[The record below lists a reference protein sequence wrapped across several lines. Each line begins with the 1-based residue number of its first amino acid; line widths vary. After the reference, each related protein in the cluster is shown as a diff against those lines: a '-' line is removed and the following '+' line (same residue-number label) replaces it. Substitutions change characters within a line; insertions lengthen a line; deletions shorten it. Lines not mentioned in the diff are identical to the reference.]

1 MFEQILDLLSF
12 LGALGDYSYIDR
24 LGNAIDEVTVLESL
38 RDAIRAYYTNCLK
51 ERKCIEYSENVG
63 VLCPDIPPE
72 ELEKTVS
79 IISSR
84 LTTTNRVEII
94 KLSRELALKAYA
106 RISLIKERYKCTVSK
121 TRTST
126 TSS

>member
-12 LGALGDYSYIDR
+12 LGVLGDYSYIDR
-24 LGNAIDEVTVLESL
+24 LGNAIDEVTILESL
-38 RDAIRAYYTNCLK
+38 RDAIRAYYTNCLREK
-51 ERKCIEYSENVG
+51 KCIEYSENVG
-63 VLCPDIPPE
+63 VLCPDISSE

-79 IISSR
+79 VISAK
-84 LTTTNRVEII
+84 LATINRVEII

-106 RISLIKERYKCTVSK
+106 RIPLIKEKNRCTPK
-121 TRTST
+121 TKT